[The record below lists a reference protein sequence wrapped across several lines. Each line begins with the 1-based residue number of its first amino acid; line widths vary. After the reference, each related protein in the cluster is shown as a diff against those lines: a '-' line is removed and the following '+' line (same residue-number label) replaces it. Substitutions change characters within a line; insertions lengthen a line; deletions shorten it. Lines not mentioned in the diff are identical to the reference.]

1 MAFRAYFALPVDK
14 FSTSTGQHTNA
25 VHGFVS
31 MLANLIKNEQPTHVA
46 VAFDA
51 GSTTFRTER
60 FPDYKGGRESTPEPF
75 KGQVPLIREVLDAM
89 RITHFERDM
98 IEADDILATLRAF
111 GLEADFP
118 AVAQSAREPL
128 YRDALDRLRAAGLA
142 YPCRCSRSDS
152 ASACAAAWLSYTP
165 KYWLSSPNAWRKRRR

>member
-75 KGQVPLIREVLDAM
+75 KGQVPLIREVLDAK
-89 RITHFERDM
+89 TQTT
-98 IEADDILATLRAF
+98 A
-111 GLEADFP
+111 P
-118 AVAQSAREPL
+118 
-128 YRDALDRLRAAGLA
+128 
-142 YPCRCSRSDS
+142 
-152 ASACAAAWLSYTP
+152 
-165 KYWLSSPNAWRKRRR
+165 